1 MNLQIFEN
9 SQNLSRFRSFKFL
22 YRSWNRHHQSVDPSL
37 PSFFFFFFFFL
48 FFFLRSYGNYAC
60 ARMAY
65 LIQWNEP
72 LTSLFSHTMTTRS
85 RNTTDHTHTRAHT
98 SVHYTH
104 ATSVYR
110 YTRVIVRL
118 IWFYGWPI
126 LRSHWSRRWRN
137 EVIIESSVLNYFE
150 VLWNGG

>member
-1 MNLQIFEN
+1 MKSTSSI
-9 SQNLSRFRSFKFL
+9 SGSLS
-22 YRSWNRHHQSVDPSL
+22 SL
-37 PSFFFFFFFFL
+37 LFSFFFFFL
-48 FFFLRSYGNYAC
+48 FSFLRSYGNYAC

>member
-110 YTRVIVRL
+110 YTRDRTINL
-118 IWFYGWPI
+118 ILWMANLAIP
-126 LRSHWSRRWRN
+126 LEQTLAKRSNNR
-137 EVIIESSVLNYFE
+137 IECS
-150 VLWNGG
+150 